1 MEQTFWIKKLY
12 WAKILGQTAAR
23 SHHYA
28 CLQTGGKIAEQ
39 ATPKTIG
46 AWSLACRHTTGAFK
60 DMHNSSAYGQIAE
73 KCVARWLILTGAP
86 RA

>member
-28 CLQTGGKIAEQ
+28 CLQTGDKIAEQ
-39 ATPKTIG
+39 ATPK
-46 AWSLACRHTTGAFK
+46 L
-60 DMHNSSAYGQIAE
+60 
-73 KCVARWLILTGAP
+73 
-86 RA
+86 

>member
-28 CLQTGGKIAEQ
+28 CLQTGDKIAEQ
-39 ATPKTIG
+39 ATLKIIG
-46 AWSLACRHTTGAFK
+46 A
-60 DMHNSSAYGQIAE
+60 
-73 KCVARWLILTGAP
+73 
-86 RA
+86 